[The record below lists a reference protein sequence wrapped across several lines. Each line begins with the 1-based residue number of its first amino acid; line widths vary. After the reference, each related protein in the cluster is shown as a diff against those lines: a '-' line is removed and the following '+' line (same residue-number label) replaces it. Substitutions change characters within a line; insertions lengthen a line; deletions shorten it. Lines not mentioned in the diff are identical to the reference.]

1 MTKKQATKRTTRD
14 LPVKSDKA
22 VKGGFLG
29 SLIKP
34 VGSVAKSRPP
44 LATN

>member
-14 LPVKSDKA
+14 LRAKSDKA
-22 VKGGFLG
+22 VKGGFFG

-34 VGSVAKSRPP
+34 MEGLKAP
-44 LATN
+44 

>member
-1 MTKKQATKRTTRD
+1 MGKKQATKRTTRD
-14 LPVKSDKA
+14 LAVKSDKP

-34 VGSVAKSRPP
+34 VSSVAKTTPP
-44 LATN
+44 LATK

>member
-1 MTKKQATKRTTRD
+1 MKKQETKRITHD
-14 LPVKSDKA
+14 LPVKNDKA

-34 VGSVAKSRPP
+34 VGSVVKTTPP
-44 LATN
+44 LATK